1 MDLIASARATG
12 LYDPYPGTHI
22 HHELSALQAGLDL
35 LSDGIA
41 SLTQIYSAQAM
52 PVERLH
58 DYARLFGLAVP
69 DGTGETQLRAAVSLL
84 MRLPAPRAPD
94 EIERLFEALGAK
106 ILLIEQPMRGRV
118 LAEGSLGGFLP
129 DAQTFLPV
137 FASLLP
143 AQTEAVLSLGELD
156 WDRIAQSETDWA
168 MLDQADF
175 TWDWFDLYGHRL
187 F

>member
-35 LSDGIA
+35 LADGIA

-69 DGTGETQLRAAVSLL
+69 DGTGETQ
-84 MRLPAPRAPD
+84 
-94 EIERLFEALGAK
+94 I
-106 ILLIEQPMRGRV
+106 RGRV